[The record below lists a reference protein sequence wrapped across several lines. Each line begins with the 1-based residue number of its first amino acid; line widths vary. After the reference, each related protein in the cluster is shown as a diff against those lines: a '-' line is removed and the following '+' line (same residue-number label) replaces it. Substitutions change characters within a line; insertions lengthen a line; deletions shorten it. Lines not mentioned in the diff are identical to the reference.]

1 MKLLKIE
8 IARMYNSDSLVIAS
22 MPAHK
27 LGRQWQFKFSEVDEW
42 LLSGKAA
49 EKEETDLTKL
59 NGGLEDG
66 D

>member
-1 MKLLKIE
+1 
-8 IARMYNSDSLVIAS
+8 MYNSDSLVIAS
-22 MPAHK
+22 MSAHK

-42 LLSGKAA
+42 FLSGKAA
-49 EKEETDLTKL
+49 EKEETDSTKL

>member
-1 MKLLKIE
+1 MTFCVDDT
-8 IARMYNSDSLVIAS
+8 AV
-22 MPAHK
+22 
-27 LGRQWQFKFSEVDEW
+27 VDEW

>member
-1 MKLLKIE
+1 
-8 IARMYNSDSLVIAS
+8 MYNSDSLLIAS

-27 LGRQWQFKFSEVDEW
+27 LGRQWQFAFSEVDEW

-49 EKEETDLTKL
+49 GKEETDSTKL
-59 NGGLEDG
+59 KGGLEDG